1 MNAQTKNRSLTA
13 PQSGLVDE
21 AQFEAD
27 LIEAAPFLKSFAR
40 SLSRNTDTAEDLV
53 QDTLLN
59 AWRARAS
66 YKPGTNLRG
75 WLCIILR
82 NKFYSE
88 GRRAWRRMPWDDEA
102 AERTFERDPEQ
113 PGVVD
118 LSDTVHA
125 LGYIPAYQREAL
137 TLIGAGGFSYREA
150 AEICKVDPG
159 TLKGRVRRARKTL
172 TALLE
177 GSKAIPRAKRLPG
190 KRAAEELMN
199 ELASLAFGAGSVGL
213 RAAQNIAA

>member
-1 MNAQTKNRSLTA
+1 MDD
-13 PQSGLVDE
+13 V
-21 AQFEAD
+21 QFEAD

-66 YKPGTNLRG
+66 YKPGTNLKG

-102 AERTFERDPEQ
+102 AERMFEHHAEQ
-113 PGVVD
+113 PGAVD
-118 LSDTVHA
+118 LSDTVRA
-125 LGYIPAYQREAL
+125 LGYIPAQQREAL

-159 TLKGRVRRARKTL
+159 TLKGRVRRARKAL
-172 TALLE
+172 SSLLE
-177 GSKAIPRAKRLPG
+177 GGKSLPKSQRLPG
-190 KRAAEELMN
+190 REAAEAVMSD
-199 ELASLAFGAGSVGL
+199 LARLAFGAGSVGL
-213 RAAQNIAA
+213 RSAQRAAA